1 MALALLLAAAISAD
15 TGRSFKVAVA
25 RGESLHV
32 AVVGRGE
39 PVVLIPGFF
48 GSTYGFRKLVPLL
61 EEAGSQPTIV
71 EPLGTG
77 WSGRPPHA
85 DYSFIAQA
93 DRLAAAL
100 DSLGIRH
107 ALVVAHAVGG
117 AMALRLAYL
126 RPDLVGALVSLEGGP
141 TEHVATAE
149 FRRAAAFMPWIKLL
163 GGIKIMRRVV
173 RHTLTAS
180 SGDGSWITDS
190 VVASYTAGAAADLDG
205 TLKSYL
211 AMADARERDRLEPH
225 LREIVC
231 PVRLVLGG
239 ARHDGG
245 VERQEVA
252 ELQRLLRAFTVEN
265 VPGAGH
271 YLQEERPDA
280 IMPVLERARASAG
293 MPPPRNAAP

>member
-1 MALALLLAAAISAD
+1 MALGLLLAAAVSAD

-32 AVVGRGE
+32 ATVGRGE

-48 GSTYGFRKLVPLL
+48 GSTFGFRKLVPLL
-61 EEAGSQPTIV
+61 EQAGYQPTIV

-77 WSGRPPHA
+77 WSGRPAHA
-85 DYSFIAQA
+85 DYSFVAQA
-93 DRLAAAL
+93 NRIAAAL

-126 RPDLVGALVSLEGGP
+126 RPDLVRALVSLEGGP
-141 TEHVATAE
+141 TERVATAE

-173 RHTLTAS
+173 RHTLIAS

-211 AMADARERDRLEPH
+211 AMAHARERDRLEPH
-225 LREIVC
+225 LVEILC

-239 ARHDGG
+239 ARHDGR
-245 VERQEVA
+245 VEPQEVA
-252 ELQRLLRAFTVEN
+252 ELRRTLRTFTLDS

-271 YLQEERPDA
+271 YLQEERPEA
-280 IMPVLERARASAG
+280 ILPVLERARVSAG
-293 MPPPRNAAP
+293 MPSLRKPAP